1 MKFDFSGYVT
11 RNDLKCADGRTI
23 KHGAF
28 KDNDG
33 DKVPL
38 VWQHLHDD
46 PANILGHVLL
56 ENRADGVYGYAS
68 FNETE
73 AGKNAKQ
80 FVRHKDVDK
89 LSIYANKLVQNGSDV
104 VHGVIREV
112 SLVMAGANPGA
123 YIDNIS
129 FQHGD
134 TYTTSEE
141 EAVIYTG
148 LNISLDDLKH
158 SDQKDENM
166 ATETNGETV
175 QDIFDSLSDK
185 QKQVVYY
192 LMGEVTSAEHSD
204 IVGEAIMHSDEEG
217 TYVQYNIFEGAA
229 PEKKAGPALSHDQ
242 IESIFTDAARSG
254 SLKDSFLAHAGTYG
268 IDNIDY
274 LFPDAKTITNSP
286 DFISRRMEWVNGVI
300 NGTHHSPFSRI
311 KSIAADITADEA
323 RARGFAKGNL
333 KKEEVFGLLRRITG
347 PTTIYKKQK
356 LDRDD
361 IVDIT
366 DLDVVAWLKAEMR
379 VMLDEEIARAVLI
392 GDGRDIDS
400 EDKIDE
406 SCIRPIWKDADMYA
420 HHVQIPAATTDVDAK
435 IEAIIRSR
443 THYKGSGSPV
453 LYTTES
459 FLTDMLLL
467 KDTQGRRIYET
478 EASLA
483 SALRVSKIEPVEPME
498 NATRVDGPN
507 TLKLLGIIVNLK
519 DYTIGADKGGNISM
533 FDDFD
538 IDYNRYKYLIEARMS
553 GTLTHPKSALVIEQL
568 VTP

>member
-242 IESIFTDAARSG
+242 IKSIFTDAARSG

-483 SALRVSKIEPVEPME
+483 SALRVSKIEAVEPME